1 MKVRCLLVAAL
12 CAALACEEDPVAPPT
27 GPTAAFE
34 VTPSSGSVHAYRI
47 GDSGAL
53 DAVVV
58 RDLFVLPPGTYTARP
73 AGFAFIVPSSR
84 LDSPEALIQALARS
98 YLTRDSALFASLLA
112 NEKVGNRKAEYLF
125 FLSDPTTS
133 ETSWGYDEE
142 VRIQKRMF
150 HPESPD
156 PGDPIVPADLW
167 MQSLQIT
174 LTPLE
179 SFGER
184 GDLYSE
190 NHGLDG
196 KLDPDIWKASDA
208 RYSTYVLFDLTGT
221 DYKVE
226 GEANFVVIEDLTKP
240 VGESGKFLI
249 YIWEDLGSTAPSSAA
264 AVVASATWS
273 GVKILYK

>member
-34 VTPSSGSVHAYRI
+34 ATPSSGSVHAYRI

-112 NEKVGNRKAEYLF
+112 NDPSRNAEYLF
-125 FLSDPTTS
+125 LLSEPTPQQ
-133 ETSWGYDEE
+133 ETQWGYQEE
-142 VRIQKRMF
+142 VRIQIRMF

-179 SFGER
+179 PFGER

-196 KLDPDIWKASDA
+196 KLDPELWKASDA

-240 VGESGKFLI
+240 VGESGKCLL
-249 YIWEDLGSTAPSSAA
+249 YIWEDLGASAPAGAVA
-264 AVVASATWS
+264 AVESATWS

>member
-1 MKVRCLLVAAL
+1 MSRVRGHSRPITLLL
-12 CAALACEEDPVAPPT
+12 ALATCVWT
-27 GPTAAFE
+27 GCIF
-34 VTPSSGSVHAYRI
+34 
-47 GDSGAL
+47 
-53 DAVVV
+53 
-58 RDLFVLPPGTYTARP
+58 
-73 AGFAFIVPSSR
+73 
-84 LDSPEALIQALARS
+84 SPETGVIPPEPPPIIATPADLIQALSRS

-156 PGDPIVPADLW
+156 PGDPQVDSKLW
-167 MQSLQIT
+167 LQSLQIT

-208 RYSTYVLFDLTGT
+208 RYSTYVLFDLAET

-226 GEANFVVIEDLTKP
+226 GEANFIVIEDKTKV
-240 VGESGKFLI
+240 VGDTGKFLI
-249 YIWEDLGSTAPSSAA
+249 YYWEDLGSTTPKPKAA
-264 AVVASATWS
+264 NPT
-273 GVKILYK
+273 